1 MKHFPDINEIKLLEK
16 NSQKKGSGIVYE
28 ELLGICKFKYVW
40 GKESDEIK
48 NIPSSIL
55 QVLSARLE
63 LRSKNKEDKINYEIK
78 LLEKN
83 SQKNGSGI
91 LHEEL
96 VGGWKFKYVWGKES
110 DEIKNIPSSI
120 LQVLSARLE
129 LKSKNNEDQIN
140 YEIKNSINFGL
151 LNITFLGSAE
161 LKGIRPI
168 LAFYFEELKIGISSF
183 PIFNKQLK
191 KPEDKKMPFFSL
203 VGISTKDNWLCA
215 RGRGGG
221 LAIWVKS

>member
-1 MKHFPDINEIKLLEK
+1 MKDCPSIK
-16 NSQKKGSGIVYE
+16 
-28 ELLGICKFKYVW
+28 EL
-40 GKESDEIK
+40 
-48 NIPSSIL
+48 
-55 QVLSARLE
+55 
-63 LRSKNKEDKINYEIK
+63 K

-91 LHEEL
+91 VYEEL
-96 VGGWKFKYVWGKES
+96 LGIWKFQYVWGKES

-129 LKSKNNEDQIN
+129 LKRKNKEDQRN
-140 YEIKNSINFGL
+140 FEIKNSINLGL
-151 LNITFLGSAE
+151 LTIIFIGSAE
-161 LKGIRPI
+161 LKGLRP
-168 LAFYFEELKIGISSF
+168 LLTFYFQELKISISNVQV
-183 PIFNKQLK
+183 FNKELK